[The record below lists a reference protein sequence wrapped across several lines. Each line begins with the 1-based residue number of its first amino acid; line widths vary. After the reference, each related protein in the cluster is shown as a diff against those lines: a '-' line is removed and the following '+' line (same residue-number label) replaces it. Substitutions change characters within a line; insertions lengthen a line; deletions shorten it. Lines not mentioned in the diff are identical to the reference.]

1 MVTAATVLS
10 LSGLTPLAAQAQS
23 VSDLQ
28 AQINALLAQIAALQG
43 QLAGAPAAAPASGSG
58 DACYN
63 YTRNLT
69 VGSRGDDVSALQG
82 VLASKGDLQVSP
94 TGYFGPLT
102 KAALAKFQAREGIS
116 PAAGYFGPITRAKV
130 KAMCVPGAPVVGGGP
145 APAPIP
151 VVGGDIA
158 VVKSAN
164 QPVATILPFNA
175 QRIPFTRIQL
185 VAGSKDVA
193 VTGVKV
199 RRQGLGSDTMFDSL
213 VLLDANGAQVGL
225 KKTLNADHEA
235 VIGERVVIKA
245 GEAREFVV
253 AGNRS
258 SETST
263 GGQTVELAVM
273 AVNVE
278 SGVVSGSLPIVGA
291 SHTSNAS
298 LTIGSVTMAMGPL
311 NPQTGSATIVTKEVG
326 TTGYTFSSVKITAG
340 SEEKVYLK
348 FIRWNQTGSAGS
360 GDLANIKTYVD
371 GVAYDAV
378 VSSDGKYYT
387 STFSGKGL
395 LIDKGFS
402 KEVLIKG
409 DMIGGSGRT
418 VDFDLAKRTDIG
430 LEGELYG
437 YGVLPP
443 QTGTTDPADDS
454 GAFSSVEDPWMD
466 ANQASISAGT
476 MNVTVDSATAPAQN
490 VAVNLPDQIL
500 AAWSFDVKG
509 EPVSVG
515 SIKVNMLLT
524 ENSGASLGIEDLK
537 NLTLVNKTT
546 GNIVQGPN
554 DGSGTVLSGTVTF
567 SSSYTFPVGVTT
579 LILKGKLGTDFA
591 NNDTFRAS
599 TTPSSDLTSVTGI
612 NTGVT
617 VSPTPTTALTGN
629 TMTVKAA
636 ALTISVATVP
646 IAQTFIAG
654 SRYEFARYI
663 LDASASGED
672 LRLTSFP
679 AEYNLGGG
687 AANDI

>member
-1 MVTAATVLS
+1 M
-10 LSGLTPLAAQAQS
+10 
-23 VSDLQ
+23 
-28 AQINALLAQIAALQG
+28 LAQIAALPG

-235 VIGERVVIKA
+235 VIGGRVVIKA

-253 AGNRS
+253 ASNRS

-278 SGVVSGSLPIVGA
+278 SGVVSAACRSWRQPYQQRFFDHWFCDDGYGSFE
-291 SHTSNAS
+291 
-298 LTIGSVTMAMGPL
+298 
-311 NPQTGSATIVTKEVG
+311 PQTGSATIVAKVG

-340 SEEKVYLK
+340 SEKVAK
-348 FIRWNQTGSAGS
+348 FIRWNQPVRPAP
-360 GDLANIKTYVD
+360 V
-371 GVAYDAV
+371 
-378 VSSDGKYYT
+378 T
-387 STFSGKGL
+387 S
-395 LIDKGFS
+395 
-402 KEVLIKG
+402 EH
-409 DMIGGSGRT
+409 
-418 VDFDLAKRTDIG
+418 
-430 LEGELYG
+430 
-437 YGVLPP
+437 
-443 QTGTTDPADDS
+443 
-454 GAFSSVEDPWMD
+454 
-466 ANQASISAGT
+466 
-476 MNVTVDSATAPAQN
+476 QN
-490 VAVNLPDQIL
+490 LC
-500 AAWSFDVKG
+500 
-509 EPVSVG
+509 
-515 SIKVNMLLT
+515 
-524 ENSGASLGIEDLK
+524 
-537 NLTLVNKTT
+537 
-546 GNIVQGPN
+546 
-554 DGSGTVLSGTVTF
+554 
-567 SSSYTFPVGVTT
+567 
-579 LILKGKLGTDFA
+579 
-591 NNDTFRAS
+591 
-599 TTPSSDLTSVTGI
+599 
-612 NTGVT
+612 
-617 VSPTPTTALTGN
+617 
-629 TMTVKAA
+629 
-636 ALTISVATVP
+636 
-646 IAQTFIAG
+646 
-654 SRYEFARYI
+654 
-663 LDASASGED
+663 
-672 LRLTSFP
+672 
-679 AEYNLGGG
+679 
-687 AANDI
+687 